1 MTQLIEYIQT
11 AKEFADAYGI
21 AHLDRL
27 LALAETVPILPKLNH
42 RLLKLC
48 LIQFW
53 RKWKWLDFILTLG

>member
-27 LALAETVPILPKLNH
+27 LTLAGSISYL
-42 RLLKLC
+42 
-48 LIQFW
+48 
-53 RKWKWLDFILTLG
+53 

>member
-27 LALAETVPILPKLNH
+27 LALAETVPDSSQNSI
-42 RLLKLC
+42 
-48 LIQFW
+48 I
-53 RKWKWLDFILTLG
+53 DFYSYV